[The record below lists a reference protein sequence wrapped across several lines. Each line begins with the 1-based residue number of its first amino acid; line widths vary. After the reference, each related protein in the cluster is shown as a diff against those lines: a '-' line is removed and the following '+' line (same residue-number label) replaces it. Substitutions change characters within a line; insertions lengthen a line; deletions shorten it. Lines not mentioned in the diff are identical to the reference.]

1 MKNILIILILFSCY
15 SLPQDVN
22 TLFEKGNELY
32 SNGQFEEAIE
42 NYNMI
47 LNENYESAELYYN
60 LGNSYFRTGNLGKA
74 VLYYEKGLKLS
85 PNDEDLIHNLQFVNS
100 KIVDKIEP
108 LPVLFVFEWWG
119 SFVKFFSYN
128 TWIILTLIIF
138 LLLLST
144 ILFFLY
150 GSNLA
155 IQKISFAGGV
165 FLIILLITFS
175 FATYASIQKYKSEN
189 EGIILSQQIK
199 VKFSPDDKSSDAFI
213 IHEGTKFR
221 IEDRFD
227 NWLKIKIADGK
238 VGWLLNDKIG
248 II

>member
-1 MKNILIILILFSCY
+1 MKNILIVLILFPFNFS
-15 SLPQDVN
+15 PQDIN
-22 TLFEKGNELY
+22 SLFEKGNEYY

-42 NYNMI
+42 NYNFI

-60 LGNSYFRTGNLGKA
+60 LGNSYFRTGNLGKTI
-74 VLYYEKGLKLS
+74 LYYEKGLKLS
-85 PNDEDLIHNLQFVNS
+85 PNDEDLIHNLKFVNS
-100 KIVDKIEP
+100 KIIDKIEP

-119 SFVKFFSYN
+119 SIVKFFSYN

-138 LLLLST
+138 LLLLGT
-144 ILFFLY
+144 ILMFLY
-150 GSNLA
+150 GSN
-155 IQKISFAGGV
+155 ISVQKISFAAGLL
-165 FLIILLITFS
+165 LIILLITFS

-221 IEDRFD
+221 IEDKFD
-227 NWLKIKIADGK
+227 NWLKIKIADGQ